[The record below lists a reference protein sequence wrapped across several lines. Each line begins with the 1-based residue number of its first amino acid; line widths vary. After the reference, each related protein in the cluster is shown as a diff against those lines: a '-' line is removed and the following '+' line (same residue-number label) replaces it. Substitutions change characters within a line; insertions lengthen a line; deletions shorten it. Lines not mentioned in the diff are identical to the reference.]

1 MLHNLFYSPGPESDP
16 ECDPGNYVQFGRDIL
31 FITTHLS
38 PRLCSNN
45 TDMGRRHYTE
55 IQVRGMLCVFIPIS
69 NSSSSWMV

>member
-1 MLHNLFYSPGPESDP
+1 MLHNLFYSPGPASES

-45 TDMGRRHYTE
+45 TDMRRRHYTE
-55 IQVRGMLCVFIPIS
+55 IQVRSGGDIMCFDAWLVYPNI
-69 NSSSSWMV
+69 